1 MGCNDEGNM
10 FNVLVVRMMQANTTF
25 LKRIRA
31 RSFNYS
37 TSCFS
42 FKFSFLARVFGTV
55 IINIQSSGI

>member
-37 TSCFS
+37 TSYFS